1 MDRTVIAA
9 IAAKETRSG
18 LRNRWFVLYAVIFT
32 ALSIGFSLI
41 ALGGSNLTGQPGFG
55 RTSAGLLNL
64 MLLMVP
70 LIGLTVGAQSL
81 VADRQDRSLD
91 YLLAQP
97 VSPGEVFIGKYLG
110 AALSLVLLLVLG
122 FGFSGIV
129 MALRG
134 TTAEL
139 GDFLML
145 IALTLCLGLG
155 MLSIG
160 YLVSS
165 WATESAASLGIAV
178 TLWLV
183 FVVIGDLG
191 LMGTSLVMD
200 LRPDTLLAATLVNPL
215 DVYKILSVDRLQTS
229 LEILGPAGTYATN
242 ELGAALPPVMLF
254 ILDLWVILPHPLG
267 NVIIKRAN
275 IR

>member
-1 MDRTVIAA
+1 MDRTVITT
-9 IAAKETRSG
+9 IAANETRSG

-32 ALSIGFSLI
+32 ALSLGFSLI
-41 ALGGSNLTGQPGFG
+41 ALGGSSLTGQPGFG

-70 LIGLTVGAQSL
+70 LIGLTIGAQSL
-81 VADRQDRSLD
+81 VADRQDRTLD

-97 VSPGEVFIGKYLG
+97 VSPGEVFVGKYLG

-122 FGFSGIV
+122 FGFSGIA
-129 MALRG
+129 MAIRG
-134 TTAEL
+134 TTGEV
-139 GDFLML
+139 GDYLML
-145 IALTLCLGLG
+145 IGLTIGLGLG

-165 WATESAASLGIAV
+165 WATEAAASLGIAV
-178 TLWLV
+178 TLWLI

-200 LRPDTLLAATLVNPL
+200 LKPDTLLALTLINPL
-215 DVYKILSVDRLQTS
+215 DVFKILSVDRLQTS
-229 LEILGPAGTYATN
+229 LDVLGPAGTYAMN
-242 ELGAALPPVMLF
+242 ELGTGLAPVLFLIML
-254 ILDLWVILPHPLG
+254 LWVLVPLPIG
-267 NVIIKRAN
+267 FAIFKRTN

>member
-1 MDRTVIAA
+1 MDRTVITT
-9 IAAKETRSG
+9 IAANETRSG

-32 ALSIGFSLI
+32 ALSLGFSLI
-41 ALGGSNLTGQPGFG
+41 ALGGSSLTGQPGFG

-70 LIGLTVGAQSL
+70 LIGLTIGAQSL
-81 VADRQDRSLD
+81 VADRQDRTLD

-97 VSPGEVFIGKYLG
+97 VSPGEVFVGKYLG

-122 FGFSGIV
+122 FGFSGIA
-129 MALRG
+129 MAIRG
-134 TTAEL
+134 TTAEV
-139 GDFLML
+139 GDYLML
-145 IALTLCLGLG
+145 IGLTIGLGLG

-165 WATESAASLGIAV
+165 WATEAAASLGIAV
-178 TLWLV
+178 TLWLI

-200 LRPDTLLAATLVNPL
+200 LKPDTLLALTLINPL
-215 DVYKILSVDRLQTS
+215 DVFKILSVDRLQTS
-229 LEILGPAGTYATN
+229 LDVLGPAGTYAMN
-242 ELGAALPPVMLF
+242 ELGTGLAPVLFLIML
-254 ILDLWVILPHPLG
+254 LWVLVPLPIG
-267 NVIIKRAN
+267 FAIFKRTN

>member
-1 MDRTVIAA
+1 MDRTVIAT
-9 IAAKETRSG
+9 IAANETRSG
-18 LRNRWFVLYAVIFT
+18 MRNRWFVLYALIFT

-70 LIGLTVGAQSL
+70 LIGLTIGAQSL
-81 VADRQDRSLD
+81 VSDRQNRTLD

-97 VSPGEVFIGKYLG
+97 VSPGEVFVGKYLG

-134 TTAEL
+134 TTAEV
-139 GDFLML
+139 GDYLML
-145 IALTLCLGLG
+145 IGLTIGLGLG

-165 WATESAASLGIAV
+165 WATEAAASLGIAV

-191 LMGTSLVMD
+191 LMGTSIVMD
-200 LRPDTLLAATLVNPL
+200 LRPHTLLTLTLMNPL
-215 DVYKILSVDRLQTS
+215 DVFKILSVDRLQTS
-229 LEILGPAGTYATN
+229 LDILGPAGTYAID
-242 ELGAALPPVMLF
+242 ELGTGLAPLLVF
-254 ILDLWVILPHPLG
+254 ILMLWVLIPLPIG
-267 NVIIKRAN
+267 FAIFKRSN